1 MMPSIQ
7 NDDEHN
13 DAIQNDDE
21 HNDDIQ
27 NDDEHNDEIQNND
40 EHNDEIQNDDEHN
53 DEIQNEDEHID
64 DIQNDDDIQVHD
76 EHDGAIQH
84 HNDTIQGQAE
94 VIRNHTMDQH
104 MVTLLDQVAILTER
118 FNGMEAITNEDR
130 NVRVKSISTRMDKQ
144 EAMNNRM
151 TQAIHDHD
159 VAIQGH
165 DEVIG
170 NNIIDENVVT
180 LLDQM
185 DKLTERVNIMETISK
200 KDHDDRDKSMSSLM
214 DKQEAL
220 DKRMTEIINQSNSTK
235 TVVTPQVL
243 VQQVPPNKEPAPVD
257 MDNNKTSAPYYLVQ
271 GVKDPLSN
279 FYSCKMEIN
288 IKGRNVVMQ
297 SAEHGFQYRK
307 AMFLAPDDTPRLR
320 NIMNA
325 KSPGTAK
332 WLGDQLQKDPNIRNI
347 DSWVKQEMN
356 VMTDILETKAKC
368 CPAFNKKLLQSNTA
382 ELYHSVTDLYWGI
395 GVETSCVVHP
405 ISNIVGQNQFGKLLM
420 KLRQKLRS
428 HTSEIQNHNQRD
440 VTTPKQQTASRQT
453 PITTLPHNRPH
464 RSLAEMVQQGVPQQ
478 WSPPRN
484 TRKGLPNQYPISPQ
498 NTRKGLPNQYPI
510 SPSNV
515 SMTKPVALLVGNS
528 LLKNINER
536 ALSQKCEVKKI
547 EAPNI
552 VSVRDELLKY
562 NGPSPACVVIQAITN
577 EARDVTNPSKSIQEC
592 VEGFDVTLDIIHD
605 RWPTCEPIVGLAP
618 PRADNVKSANI
629 QSIINHTL
637 RLQLA
642 DKSIQYINMDDFGS
656 NGYPIRQYY
665 DDNIHFSQSGTR
677 LYASRIKR
685 RIQETSD
692 VKG

>member
-1 MMPSIQ
+1 
-7 NDDEHN
+7 
-13 DAIQNDDE
+13 
-21 HNDDIQ
+21 
-27 NDDEHNDEIQNND
+27 
-40 EHNDEIQNDDEHN
+40 
-53 DEIQNEDEHID
+53 
-64 DIQNDDDIQVHD
+64 
-76 EHDGAIQH
+76 
-84 HNDTIQGQAE
+84 
-94 VIRNHTMDQH
+94 
-104 MVTLLDQVAILTER
+104 
-118 FNGMEAITNEDR
+118 
-130 NVRVKSISTRMDKQ
+130 
-144 EAMNNRM
+144 
-151 TQAIHDHD
+151 
-159 VAIQGH
+159 
-165 DEVIG
+165 
-170 NNIIDENVVT
+170 
-180 LLDQM
+180 
-185 DKLTERVNIMETISK
+185 
-200 KDHDDRDKSMSSLM
+200 MS
-214 DKQEAL
+214 
-220 DKRMTEIINQSNSTK
+220 
-235 TVVTPQVL
+235 
-243 VQQVPPNKEPAPVD
+243 
-257 MDNNKTSAPYYLVQ
+257 Y
-271 GVKDPLSN
+271 
-279 FYSCKMEIN
+279 
-288 IKGRNVVMQ
+288 
-297 SAEHGFQYRK
+297 
-307 AMFLAPDDTPRLR
+307 
-320 NIMNA
+320 
-325 KSPGTAK
+325 
-332 WLGDQLQKDPNIRNI
+332 
-347 DSWVKQEMN
+347 
-356 VMTDILETKAKC
+356 
-368 CPAFNKKLLQSNTA
+368 
-382 ELYHSVTDLYWGI
+382 
-395 GVETSCVVHP
+395 
-405 ISNIVGQNQFGKLLM
+405 
-420 KLRQKLRS
+420 
-428 HTSEIQNHNQRD
+428 EIQNHNQRD

-498 NTRKGLPNQYPI
+498 NTTSRKGLPNQYPI